1 MAVLLLLSSGWLARG
16 ALFKQHSLTQ
26 QQQTTLDQAHL
37 QMLANE
43 SGANPLPAH
52 AQPALN
58 PSEWPAR
65 AEVDAVVELAGLTAQ
80 AQGVTL
86 RSLTVSHQAAST
98 QAWGQVTLDAS
109 TSGSYAALKA
119 WQDGMQQA
127 FPLLAVRSLRL
138 QAAPAGGMG
147 GLEAQWT
154 WVLHVRD

>member
-1 MAVLLLLSSGWLARG
+1 MVALLLLSSGWLARG
-16 ALFKQHSLTQ
+16 ALIKQHSMTL
-26 QQQTTLDQAHL
+26 QQQTALDQARL
-37 QMLANE
+37 PMTATG

-58 PSEWPAR
+58 PSEWPTR
-65 AEVDAVVELAGLTAQ
+65 AEVDAVVQLAGETAQ

-109 TSGSYAALKA
+109 TSGSYAALKT

-127 FPLLAVRSLRL
+127 FPSLAVRSLRL
-138 QAAPAGGMG
+138 QAAPAGGEG
-147 GLEAQWT
+147 GLDAQST